1 MTVGKNS
8 RLAFVKD
15 YEGYRS
21 AARRSNGALVVVY
34 HAENEG
40 GWITLCDNHGL
51 SANHRTRQLAENH
64 AVFPEA
70 WCDECAT
77 SGPNECRMVAVTK
90 EWEEGWLEA
99 RGVGLV

>member
-1 MTVGKNS
+1 MRHQ

-21 AARRSNGALVVVY
+21 AAYRSNGALVVVY

-51 SANHRTRQLAENH
+51 TANHRTRRLAEHH
-64 AVFPEA
+64 AVFPQV
-70 WCDECAT
+70 WCDECIVRDADD
-77 SGPNECRMVAVTK
+77 N
-90 EWEEGWLEA
+90 
-99 RGVGLV
+99 